1 MAITVPPWLQPT
13 DSAQEY
19 TKGLAI
25 GAQVSEAKARLQ
37 AQAEETSAR
46 LRQQS
51 DQMEQQHAVE
61 QQKIQVAQSYHQQQ
75 AELRKQ
81 RLGQIERVNAE
92 KTQAAARAFEAKQ
105 AWQTGLNR
113 IDNDTSLTDEQKDAQ
128 KTRLIMRLA
137 PVMGIAGTEAAT
149 MLRETRPPKPTVPAS
164 VTDNGDFVKV
174 TQPNGTVTLHPK
186 PKGAASTVR
195 VRVSDAPG
203 GILTVPADKARDL
216 IASLPKDMAD
226 DPVNK
231 AVLSM
236 TPRGPGSP
244 ELHHTVPRGANTPQP
259 PSNQDVPVTKLDTQ
273 ADVVA
278 AYKAGKLTREQAAK
292 MLKDEFGVK
301 E

>member
-1 MAITVPPWLQPT
+1 VAIQEPSWLKAP
-13 DSAQEY
+13 DAAGEY

-75 AELRKQ
+75 SELRKQ
-81 RLGQIERVNAE
+81 RLGQIEAVNAE
-92 KTQAAARAFEAKQ
+92 KTKAAARAFEAKQ
-105 AWQTGLNR
+105 AWQTGLDH
-113 IDNDTSLTDEQKDAQ
+113 IDNDTSLTPEQKDAQ

-174 TQPNGTVTLHPK
+174 TQPNGTVSLHAK
-186 PKGAASTVR
+186 PKSGASTVK
-195 VRVSDAPG
+195 VKVSDAPG
-203 GILTVPADKARDL
+203 GILTVPQERARAL
-216 IASLPKDMAD
+216 IAGLPQDMAD

-231 AVLSM
+231 AALSI
-236 TPRGPGSP
+236 TPVGPYNR
-244 ELHHTVPRGANTPQP
+244 VPRGEKPSQP